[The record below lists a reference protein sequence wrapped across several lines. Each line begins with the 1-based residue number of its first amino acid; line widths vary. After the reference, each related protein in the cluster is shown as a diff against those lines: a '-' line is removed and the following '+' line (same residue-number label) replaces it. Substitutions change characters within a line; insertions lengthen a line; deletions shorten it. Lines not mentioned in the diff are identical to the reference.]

1 MIPEKI
7 SEWIAER
14 VKSAGAKGA
23 VLGLSGGLDSSV
35 TAVLCKK
42 ALDENVLGLLM
53 PCHSDPKDLEH
64 AKLITEKFNIKTE
77 TIDLSEAYDTIARSL
92 PEGDQISRANIKPR
106 LRMLTL
112 YYFANLKKY
121 LVVGTGNKT
130 ELLIGYLT
138 KHADSAADIL
148 PLGDLFKTQVIELA
162 RELGIPDEIIN
173 KSPSAGLWKGQYDEK
188 ELGITYGELDR
199 ILEALEN
206 NKTQGLDPDKLKQVK
221 DMIKKSKHK
230 REVPPVCRL

>member
-1 MIPEKI
+1 MTPEKI
-7 SEWIAER
+7 SEWIAEK
-14 VKSAGAKGA
+14 VKSAGAKGV

-42 ALDENVLGLLM
+42 ALGSNVLALLM
-53 PCHSDPKDLEH
+53 PCHSNPKDLEH
-64 AKLITEKFNIKTE
+64 ATLLAKKFGIETE
-77 TIDLSEAYDTIARSL
+77 TIDLTEIYDKILQSL
-92 PEGDQISRANIKPR
+92 PKGDKIPLANIKPR

-130 ELLIGYLT
+130 ELLTGYLT

-162 RELGIPDEIIN
+162 RELGIPDEITG
-173 KSPSAGLWKGQYDEK
+173 KPPSAGLWKGQHDEK

-206 NKTQGLDPDKLKQVK
+206 NKTQGLDPDRIKQVR
-221 DMIKKSKHK
+221 DMIK
-230 REVPPVCRL
+230 